1 MNREWSDFNE
11 SAARRDDAH
20 ANAQVP
26 WMSPLCITLTEE
38 ITYKNELLAFGITTQ
53 QSPHCT
59 IYQQIK
65 SHVYDCDIHIFTY
78 ADESQKPRRRRRRRR
93 LKLFIPS
100 QNQLFITHQIHE
112 IVSIISHWNIA
123 LNILPKAIIVSLF
136 GSKKK
141 NKSQAVKCAFN
152 HKWRVG
158 DLTISHYNI
167 YDCFFL
173 EAWKY

>member
-141 NKSQAVKCAFN
+141 TNRKQWNAHSITSGELAI
-152 HKWRVG
+152 WRFPIIIF
-158 DLTISHYNI
+158 TIV
-167 YDCFFL
+167 FFL